1 MRVLLDENLPHKL
14 RTGLLGHEVMTASYM
29 GWNGIANGRLLSLAE
44 SHGIDVLV
52 TGDNNIAYQQSMAG
66 RTISV
71 VTLSATKWMILKTK
85 LPAIQDAIE
94 NAIPGSFHFVDCGD
108 PGE

>member
-14 RTGLLGHEVMTASYM
+14 RTSLVGHEVMTASYM
-29 GWNGIANGRLLSLAE
+29 GWNGIANGRLLSIAE
-44 SHGIDVLV
+44 RNGIDVLV

-71 VTLSATKWMILKTK
+71 VTLSATKWMILQSK
-85 LPAIQDAIE
+85 LPEIQDAIE
-94 NAIPGSFHFVDCGD
+94 NAKPGSFHFVDCGD

>member
-1 MRVLLDENLPHKL
+1 
-14 RTGLLGHEVMTASYM
+14 M

-71 VTLSATKWMILKTK
+71 VMLSATKWMILNS
-85 LPAIQDAIE
+85 LW
-94 NAIPGSFHFVDCGD
+94 
-108 PGE
+108 